1 MCCATTL
8 ECLWLQSTVCVTA
21 GAVNYNMVCA
31 VKALVVGVLC
41 WTGVC
46 VPDWCGVGEAIYCA
60 LKYSELYSIFYT
72 QYTYHRVGNIHKG
85 IGIGVLPLLD
95 LF

>member
-1 MCCATTL
+1 MLCNHTRVPLAPVYCVCYCRCS
-8 ECLWLQSTVCVTA
+8 ELQ
-21 GAVNYNMVCA
+21 Y
-31 VKALVVGVLC
+31 
-41 WTGVC
+41 GVC
-46 VPDWCGVGEAIYCA
+46 SEGLSGRMLDWCGVGEAIYCV